1 MGNRDG
7 RNLSIGDFN
16 KILEL
21 GTIDSGSESLFCG
34 RRKKDVNEH
43 VMTLVI
49 GIGESGNSALLK
61 AREIAHR
68 EIYDGYISFFTYLKF
83 FALGSGQEE
92 LAPLECRG
100 FDTLNLSLPDVQKRL
115 QDKIAEY
122 CAGDR
127 VVGVHNQVNIMI
139 LTGLSEETDRGAF
152 INTAVWAKHACPT
165 PENVTVYGFLIL
177 PDPAHELAAFDEVLC
192 SAKEPPYDLPFIMS
206 GSFDETA
213 GAIAEMIAYF
223 ASVSGVSFNPQGFFA
238 NRPVIKGQKIAEI
251 MSRRHKTYSPA
262 ELSDPPFVYCSGGYA
277 HASIPEKIVIP
288 HVVGEVC
295 RNLYVPSPGMGAVE
309 PGAAPTAFCNRERP
323 LNRQE
328 YETAMRRLLGL
339 TPNMVLKESSLWDR
353 INWSMKELC
362 DPGENPVEISIHEII
377 QGNVHH
383 YMRGFAVEQRIN
395 SATEGMHEVVMKELE
410 RIKGNARAVMKSI
423 GPRAMS
429 YLYDGIGAPDKQGVR
444 EDYSDICIKTQ
455 IEYVMS
461 KLRDQ
466 RLGIMPRR
474 IEPPHLWRKIITVFA
489 RDELEKWIAGARVYA
504 RVNIRYGVAQNM
516 LGDDGIWKTCFVNP
530 LMDFL
535 WDTERF
541 ADVLETMSEYYEAVG
556 ASLKSD
562 DFREFANQRGDAN
575 GINICRDAATYS
587 WVKEKIRSKLASIRI
602 QDVRDGLIDDFY
614 MNTSAWTSD
623 EVGTAREQFDKYMGE
638 TCVLGGYAL
647 AFSGDDITT
656 YDYFEHLTGSVPRA
670 QQQIVIDEVVRYIV
684 EVLLFMSKPMIKV
697 SQDVSLMSCGAIMP
711 PSSLTIIGKRWMIK
725 EAFNRAMELANAKN
739 IRLEFSEYID
749 SIVCYQVSAG
759 NALWELEGSDQWEE
773 W

>member
-83 FALGSGQEE
+83 FALGSRQEE
-92 LAPLECRG
+92 LAPLECQG

-127 VVGVHNQVNIMI
+127 FVGVHNQVNIMI

-206 GSFDETA
+206 GSFDGTA

-238 NRPVIKGQKIAEI
+238 NRPVIKGQKTAEI
-251 MSRRHKTYSPA
+251 MSRRHITYSPA
-262 ELSDPPFVYCSGGYA
+262 EFPESSFVYCSGGYA

-295 RNLYVPSPGMGAVE
+295 RSLYVPSPGMGDAE
-309 PGAAPTAFCNRERP
+309 PGAAPTAFCDRERP
-323 LNRQE
+323 LNWQE

-353 INWSMKELC
+353 INRSMKGLC
-362 DPGENPVEISIHEII
+362 DPGENPVEISVHEII
-377 QGNVHH
+377 EGNIGRYMQGFNVA
-383 YMRGFAVEQRIN
+383 RGIN
-395 SATEGMHEVVMKELE
+395 SATEGMREVVMKELE
-410 RIKGNARAVMKSI
+410 MIKGNARAVMKSF

-429 YLYDGIGAPDKQGVR
+429 CLYDGIGAPDERGIR
-444 EDYSDICIKTQ
+444 EDFSDICLKTQ

-461 KLRDQ
+461 KLRNQ
-466 RLGIMPRR
+466 RQGVMPSR
-474 IEPPHLWRKIITVFA
+474 IEPLQLWRKIFTVFA
-489 RDELEKWIAGARVYA
+489 RDKLEKWIVGAREYA
-504 RVNIRYGVAQNM
+504 RMNIRYGVAQNL
-516 LGDDGIWKTCFVNP
+516 LGDDGIWQTGFVNP

-541 ADVLETMSEYYEAVG
+541 ADVLETMSEYYESVG

-562 DFREFANQRGDAN
+562 DYWEFAIQGGDAN
-575 GINICRDAATYS
+575 GINLCRDAATYS

-638 TCVLGGYAL
+638 TCVLGRYAL
-647 AFSGDDITT
+647 PFSGVDITT
-656 YDYFEHLTGSVPRA
+656 YDYFENLTGSVPRE

-684 EVLLFMSKPMIKV
+684 EELLFMSKPMIKV
-697 SQDVSLMSCGAIMP
+697 SQDVSLMSYGAIML
-711 PSSLTIIGKRWMIK
+711 PSSLTIIGKGWMIE

-759 NALWELEGSDQWEE
+759 NALWELAEFYLW
-773 W
+773 

>member
-1 MGNRDG
+1 
-7 RNLSIGDFN
+7 
-16 KILEL
+16 
-21 GTIDSGSESLFCG
+21 
-34 RRKKDVNEH
+34 
-43 VMTLVI
+43 
-49 GIGESGNSALLK
+49 
-61 AREIAHR
+61 
-68 EIYDGYISFFTYLKF
+68 
-83 FALGSGQEE
+83 
-92 LAPLECRG
+92 
-100 FDTLNLSLPDVQKRL
+100 
-115 QDKIAEY
+115 
-122 CAGDR
+122 
-127 VVGVHNQVNIMI
+127 
-139 LTGLSEETDRGAF
+139 
-152 INTAVWAKHACPT
+152 
-165 PENVTVYGFLIL
+165 
-177 PDPAHELAAFDEVLC
+177 
-192 SAKEPPYDLPFIMS
+192 
-206 GSFDETA
+206 
-213 GAIAEMIAYF
+213 
-223 ASVSGVSFNPQGFFA
+223 
-238 NRPVIKGQKIAEI
+238 
-251 MSRRHKTYSPA
+251 
-262 ELSDPPFVYCSGGYA
+262 
-277 HASIPEKIVIP
+277 
-288 HVVGEVC
+288 
-295 RNLYVPSPGMGAVE
+295 MGAVE

-638 TCVLGGYAL
+638 TCVLGRYAL
-647 AFSGDDITT
+647 PFSGVDITT
-656 YDYFEHLTGSVPRA
+656 YDYFEHLTGSVPRE

-697 SQDVSLMSCGAIMP
+697 SQDVSLMSCGAIML

-725 EAFNRAMELANAKN
+725 EAFNRVMELANAKN